1 MKSSRCSCLSKKH
14 ICNGI
19 RTGFLISLP
28 LDHEDYLA
36 RYVEMDGR
44 GIAMST
50 AFPSFAKDGSVAV
63 QCKDI
68 EVMNIDYRNAVVYAT
83 CDSWFCL
90 GMDEFQN
97 TTEACSR
104 GCGSRR
110 TASWAVRFSAVLRD
124 SEGADAPCTVI
135 RQARWRWNYIARR
148 QKLGTCRHD
157 HDVLVPVL

>member
-1 MKSSRCSCLSKKH
+1 MKSSPCSCLSKKH

-28 LDHEDYLA
+28 LDDEDYLA
-36 RYVEMDGR
+36 RYVEMDER

-50 AFPSFAKDGSVAV
+50 GFPSFAKDGSVAV
-63 QCKDI
+63 QWKDI
-68 EVMNIDYRNAVVYAT
+68 EVMNIDSWNGGVYAT
-83 CDSWFCL
+83 CDSSLCL

-97 TTEACSR
+97 TTKACSR

-124 SEGADAPCTVI
+124 SEGDKVEA
-135 RQARWRWNYIARR
+135 
-148 QKLGTCRHD
+148 LFEGH
-157 HDVLVPVL
+157 